1 MDENRQRASSFNLQL
16 RRLEKELEETKDK
29 ASKERIEKEI
39 EALRLSIS

>member
-1 MDENRQRASSFNLQL
+1 MDENRQRASSINLQL

-29 ASKERIEKEI
+29 TNKERIEKEI

>member
-1 MDENRQRASSFNLQL
+1 MDENRQRASSINLQL

-29 ASKERIEKEI
+29 AKKEQIEKEI